1 MLLVALEHRRDIGV
15 AMLLLRGTAEMIAK
29 GNFLRCD
36 LVERCTAPP
45 VSIER
50 NALVQLRI
58 INHKLMIDWHNR
70 NCPRHP
76 TK

>member
-1 MLLVALEHRRDIGV
+1 MLLVALEHRREIGV
-15 AMLLLRGTAEMIAK
+15 AMLLLRGKAEMIAT

-36 LVERCTAPP
+36 LVERCIAPT

-58 INHKLMIDWHNR
+58 INHKLMID
-70 NCPRHP
+70 
-76 TK
+76 

>member
-1 MLLVALEHRRDIGV
+1 MFLVALEHRRDIGV

-36 LVERCTAPP
+36 LVERCTAPT

>member
-50 NALVQLRI
+50 NALVQ
-58 INHKLMIDWHNR
+58 
-70 NCPRHP
+70 
-76 TK
+76 